1 VELLGLVEQLVLEVE
16 RLVRAELD
24 LGGLGGKRSGG
35 DVAGRHIVLCCVTKR
50 EVWGGRVERGVKAW
64 SFRRWDVVS

>member
-35 DVAGRHIVLCCVTKR
+35 DVAGRHCVVLCDEEKSGV
-50 EVWGGRVERGVKAW
+50 VESAD
-64 SFRRWDVVS
+64 RRSKS